1 MGDCTTHAYP
11 SSYCKSLPDDAKADV
26 YDETGTYT
34 GCTGSAVTTSSNTAN
49 DDDDDDD
56 DDLPLWV
63 YVFVPCWVLAFV
75 FCIAAVRHGRA
86 TKKKLEGA
94 KVIPGEQDGL
104 AVPAPEKDSAAG
116 VVVEQ
121 SEKSLESGD
130 ATKFPASAEDYSSS
144 PGNLTTLPTAS
155 LVSAVSPPWHD

>member
-11 SSYCKSLPDDAKADV
+11 SGYCESLPDDAKADV

-34 GCTGSAVTTSSNTAN
+34 GCTGSAV
-49 DDDDDDD
+49 DDDDD

-86 TKKKLEGA
+86 MKKKLEGA